1 MYSTRRSASNRVK
14 DQHGAAADLGIGVP
28 PDRGSLRGEGGVVR
42 CPICGSAQT
51 GLYRTDVVDLEYF
64 VIPPR
69 DFAMQKCRDCG
80 SQFLTPRPLE
90 SELPPFYPAD
100 YHAYNENH
108 SGVARL
114 LVQFRARSGPAS
126 TANSS
131 RVAPAASSMSAP
143 ATAAISTSSVDSSTW
158 NARESKFSRRSR
170 PRVEREDTTSL
181 QARSRAS
188 DLTGHIGRYDIVS
201 MNHVLEHVVSP
212 ERCSS
217 VPTIYCGQG
226 DMSSASCRRSRPG
239 RAGFLGATGV
249 AITSRGTCRSHRSRD
264 SPAFWSTLACRLSGS
279 GRRRIFRRRSR
290 CRTPCSTRVASCDAE
305 RQNTRLRC
313 PPRRRPPF
321 RNGRLAVR
329 PGWHRQLSS
338 AERALVT
345 ALSG

>member
-1 MYSTRRSASNRVK
+1 MEQPQTSKSAFH
-14 DQHGAAADLGIGVP
+14 QTEHLFVP
-28 PDRGSLRGEGGVVR
+28 EGGVVS

-114 LVQFRARSGPAS
+114 LVQFRARS
-126 TANSS
+126 
-131 RVAPAASSMSAP
+131 R
-143 ATAAISTSSVDSSTW
+143 
-158 NARESKFSRRSR
+158 ARFYGQLIQSR
-170 PRVEREDTTSL
+170 PGRIFDVGAGDCRHFDELRRFLDLECAGVEIQPEIAAKGR
-181 QARSRAS
+181 ARGYDVVAGTLESA
-188 DLTGHIGRYDIVS
+188 DLSGHIGRYDIVS

-212 ERCSS
+212 RIDARACLRS
-217 VPTIYCGQG
+217 VAAGRTCHRPVADGHVLGEQDFRAQLGWLSLPEALADTIEVGT
-226 DMSSASCRRSRPG
+226 RRAPG
-239 RAGFLGATGV
+239 ARRLVVCPDPVGATH
-249 AITSRGTCRSHRSRD
+249 SD
-264 SPAFWSTLACRLSGS
+264 DDLAAEL
-279 GRRRIFRRRSR
+279 
-290 CRTPCSTRVASCDAE
+290 PCSTRVASSDAE
-305 RQNTRLRC
+305 RQNTRVRC

-321 RNGRLAVR
+321 RNGRLVVR

-338 AERALVT
+338 AERASVT